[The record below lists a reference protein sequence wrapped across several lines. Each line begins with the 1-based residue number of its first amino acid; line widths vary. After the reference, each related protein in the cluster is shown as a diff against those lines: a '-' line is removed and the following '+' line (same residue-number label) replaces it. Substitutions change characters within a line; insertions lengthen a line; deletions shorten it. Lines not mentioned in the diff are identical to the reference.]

1 MSAVRRGRGAD
12 AINQFAVGNNPDT
25 AVRKVWT
32 LDGAGDFRAVRRL
45 QGQGVG
51 EERTGDEMTDR
62 TQQTVFAS
70 GVLQFALDM
79 DETRVEFVRTNY
91 LTGGLAVLA
100 RNAET
105 HEPIARMSANF
116 EGETLPPD
124 EFYLRDWSEN
134 TEIAQ
139 LLILT
144 GAIQPVAN
152 AEPMEMNHGIAY
164 RWRIIG

>member
-1 MSAVRRGRGAD
+1 M
-12 AINQFAVGNNPDT
+12 
-25 AVRKVWT
+25 
-32 LDGAGDFRAVRRL
+32 
-45 QGQGVG
+45 G
-51 EERTGDEMTDR
+51 EERAGDEMTES
-62 TQQTVFAS
+62 TVFAS
-70 GVLQFALDM
+70 GVLQFVFDT

-91 LTGGLAVLA
+91 ATGGLAVLA